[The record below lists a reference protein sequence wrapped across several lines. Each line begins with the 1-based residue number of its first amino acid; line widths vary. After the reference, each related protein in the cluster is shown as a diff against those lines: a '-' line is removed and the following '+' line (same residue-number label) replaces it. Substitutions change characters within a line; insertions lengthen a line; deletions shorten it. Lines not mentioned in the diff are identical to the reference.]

1 MQITASNELN
11 AMLLERLQKEYSET
25 VMSNFALDMIGD
37 QLLAENTSLRAQ
49 NEDLATRNRNL
60 MDQVQSQQNALAK
73 QRKAK

>member
-11 AMLLERLQKEYSET
+11 ALLLERFQKEYSET
-25 VMSNFALDMIGD
+25 VIANFALDMIAD
-37 QLLAENTSLRAQ
+37 KLLIENNDLRAQ
-49 NEDLATRNRNL
+49 KEDLATRNRNL

>member
-11 AMLLERLQKEYSET
+11 AMLLERFQKEHSET
-25 VMSNFALDMIGD
+25 VIANFALDMIAD
-37 QLLAENTSLRAQ
+37 KLLIENNDLRAQ
-49 NEDLATRNRNL
+49 KEDLATRNRNL

>member
-11 AMLLERLQKEYSET
+11 AMLLERFQKEYSET
-25 VMSNFALDMIGD
+25 VIANFALDMIAD
-37 QLLAENTSLRAQ
+37 KLLIENNDLRAQ
-49 NEDLATRNRNL
+49 KEDLATRNRNL